1 MRREMTDHNPVIVAL
16 DVETAAE
23 ARNLV
28 ERIGDQADFY
38 KVGLELFT
46 VAGMEFVRE
55 LIGGGKNVFL
65 DLKLYDIGETVKRTV
80 AQVAHT
86 GVGFL
91 SVHSPSAVMR
101 AALEGRGTSPL
112 KLLAVTVL
120 TSFDQR
126 DVEEMGYTRTLS
138 SLVEWR
144 ARKAMDVG
152 MDGLVG
158 SPLEARAIRSVAGP
172 TAVLVTP
179 GVRSAGAGKGDQKR
193 VATPAEAIRDG
204 ADYLVIGR
212 QVTRARDPA
221 AAVRQI
227 LDEVQ
232 TVSRVQPAWT
242 PSLT

>member
-1 MRREMTDHNPVIVAL
+1 MRDHSPVIVAL
-16 DVETAAE
+16 DVGSAAE
-23 ARNLV
+23 ARVLV
-28 ERIGDQADFY
+28 EQIGGQADFY

-46 VAGMEFVRE
+46 VAGMDFVLE
-55 LIGGGKNVFL
+55 LIGLGKNVFL
-65 DLKLYDIGETVKRTV
+65 DLKLYDISETVKRTV
-80 AQVAHT
+80 AQVART
-86 GVGFL
+86 GVRFL
-91 SVHSPSAVMR
+91 TVHSPSAVMC
-101 AALEGRGTSPL
+101 AAVEGRGSSSL

-126 DVEEMGYTRTLS
+126 DVDDMGYSGTLS
-138 SLVEWR
+138 DLVEWR
-144 ARKAMDVG
+144 VRKAMDAG

-158 SPLEARAIRSVAGP
+158 SPLEARAIRAVAGP
-172 TAVLVTP
+172 RAILVTP

-212 QVTRARDPA
+212 EVTRAQDPA
-221 AAVRQI
+221 AAVHQI

-242 PSLT
+242 PSFT